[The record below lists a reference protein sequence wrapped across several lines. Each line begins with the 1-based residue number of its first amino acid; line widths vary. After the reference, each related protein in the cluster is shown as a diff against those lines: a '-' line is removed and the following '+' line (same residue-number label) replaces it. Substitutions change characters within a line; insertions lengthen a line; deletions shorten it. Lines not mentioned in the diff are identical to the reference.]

1 MRVPTGNYRLGD
13 AVYDGTGLTQEE
25 IGWLIAAAAVAT
37 GVLIAVRAAD
47 VVMRLWT
54 PSGGRS

>member
-1 MRVPTGNYRLGD
+1 MRVPSVNYRLGD

-37 GVLIAVRAAD
+37 GLLLAVRTVD

>member
-1 MRVPTGNYRLGD
+1 MRVPSVNYRLGD

-37 GVLIAVRAAD
+37 GLLVAVRAVD

>member
-1 MRVPTGNYRLGD
+1 MRVPTVNYRLGD

-25 IGWLIAAAAVAT
+25 IGWLVAAAAVAA
-37 GVLIAVRAAD
+37 GVLIAVRTVD

>member
-37 GVLIAVRAAD
+37 GVLIAVRAVD

>member
-1 MRVPTGNYRLGD
+1 MRVPTGSYRIGD
-13 AVYDGTGLTQEE
+13 ALTDGTGLTKEE

-37 GVLIAVRAAD
+37 GVVIALRAAD
-47 VVMRLWT
+47 VVWRLWT

>member
-1 MRVPTGNYRLGD
+1 MRVPSVNYRLGD

-25 IGWLIAAAAVAT
+25 IGWLLAAAAIAT
-37 GVLIAVRAAD
+37 GLLVAVRTVD

>member
-13 AVYDGTGLTQEE
+13 ALQDGTGLTQEE
-25 IGWLIAAAAVAT
+25 IGWLVAAAVVVT
-37 GVLIAVRAAD
+37 GVLVAVRTVD

>member
-1 MRVPTGNYRLGD
+1 MKVPTGSYRLGD

-25 IGWLIAAAAVAT
+25 IAWLIAAAAVAT
-37 GVLIAVRAAD
+37 GLLVAVRAVD
-47 VVMRLWT
+47 LVTRLWT

>member
-1 MRVPTGNYRLGD
+1 MKVPTGNYRLGD
-13 AVYDGTGLTQEE
+13 ALYDGTGLTQEE
-25 IGWLIAAAAVAT
+25 IGWLIAAAAVAA
-37 GVLIAVRAAD
+37 GLLVAVRTVD

>member
-13 AVYDGTGLTQEE
+13 ALQDGTGLTQEE
-25 IGWLIAAAAVAT
+25 LAWLIAAAAVLT
-37 GVLIAVRAAD
+37 GVVVAVRAVD
-47 VVMRLWT
+47 VVLRFWT

>member
-1 MRVPTGNYRLGD
+1 MKVPTGNYRLGD
-13 AVYDGTGLTQEE
+13 ALYDATGLTQEE
-25 IGWLIAAAAVAT
+25 IGWLIAAAAVAA
-37 GVLIAVRAAD
+37 GVLVAVRTVD

>member
-1 MRVPTGNYRLGD
+1 MRLPSIDYKLGD
-13 AVYDGTGLTQEE
+13 AIYDGTGLTQEE
-25 IGWLIAAAAVAT
+25 LGWLIAAAAVAT
-37 GVLIAVRAAD
+37 GMLVAVRTVD

>member
-13 AVYDGTGLTQEE
+13 ALQDGTGLTQEE
-25 IGWLIAAAAVAT
+25 IGWLIAAAAVLT
-37 GVLIAVRAAD
+37 GVVVAVRAVD
-47 VVMRLWT
+47 VVLRFWT